1 MSGLLDAG
9 SGIIWLFTIVALLII
24 LLPQIFKIMR
34 EYERGVVFRLGK
46 FYMTKGPGIIVLIPF
61 IDKVERVDLR
71 VLTINVD
78 TQEVITKDNVTVN
91 VDAITF
97 FRVVDAE
104 RAIINVENYI
114 SATSLLAQTTLR
126 SVLGQAEL
134 DELLAER
141 ETINKKI
148 QQLIDEQT
156 DPWGIKV
163 VTVEV
168 RDVTLPESM
177 RRAMARQAE
186 MERDRRAK
194 IINAQGEFQAAAK
207 LVEAGQMIEK
217 TPTALQLRYLQTMT
231 EIGEEN
237 ATFAVLPFPINLLES
252 FQANGSGGVNV
263 PGIAK
268 KVKDVAE
275 GKAPVSSLTETESSG
290 GGEEEDEN
298 LPGGSRISPEQLPDE
313 EKEALKKKKKKGG
326 KEDDEDSES

>member
-1 MSGLLDAG
+1 
-9 SGIIWLFTIVALLII
+9 
-24 LLPQIFKIMR
+24 
-34 EYERGVVFRLGK
+34 
-46 FYMTKGPGIIVLIPF
+46 MTKGPGLIVLIPF

-104 RAIINVENYI
+104 KAIINVENYI
-114 SATSLLAQTTLR
+114 SATSWLAQTTLR

-177 RRAMARQAE
+177 KRAMARQAE

-207 LVEAGQMIEK
+207 LVEAGKMIEK

-237 ATFAVLPFPINLLES
+237 ATFAVLPLPINLLEA
-252 FQANGSGGVNV
+252 FQSAGNGNVNL
-263 PGIAK
+263 PDITKKAK
-268 KVKDVAE
+268 DIAE
-275 GKAPVSSLTETESSG
+275 GKASVSSLTESAS
-290 GGEEEDEN
+290 GEEDAPGSSRVPPEE
-298 LPGGSRISPEQLPDE
+298 LPEE
-313 EKEALKKKKKKGG
+313 EKEALKKKKKDKG
-326 KEDDEDSES
+326 KDKDDEDSES